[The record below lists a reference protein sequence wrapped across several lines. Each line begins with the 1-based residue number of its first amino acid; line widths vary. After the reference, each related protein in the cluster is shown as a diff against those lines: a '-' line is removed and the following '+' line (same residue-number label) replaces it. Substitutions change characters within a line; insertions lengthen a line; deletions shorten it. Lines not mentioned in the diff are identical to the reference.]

1 MSKPEVEMRVMRS
14 IPLFLLMFLLMLEG
28 QAATL
33 NGGKGLP
40 HTKAAFT
47 TPAGHLTAMGNLR
60 MWGKKSTFT
69 YESLGI
75 ESGSTIWVVQGAA
88 NFTYGIHNHIA
99 ASLTPIFYQ
108 DTHKEN
114 GDDLPWDAFLNIKF
128 GHFKV
133 ERAPVWVGFDIGARL
148 PTGEDFNV
156 MFEDY
161 TAGAFEFGATG
172 LFSYRYATPD
182 LKNDIRIHA
191 NLGYWNYNDSGRNL
205 IPEKQVAGSIVENTS
220 QSFKYALGVEFPTKV
235 FEYGLEIYGLAWIFR
250 PPVVAA
256 SRENYLYMNVNF
268 GYKPHPRYSFFINS
282 DLRLMSGKNTTVGL
296 EPNFPGFPS
305 YSGWR
310 INVGMRYLI
319 LPKSIYVMHEKAIMR
334 KRNQKTKVLYTQLQ
348 KEIEKTQRSIRQ
360 LEKLKKEKQKK
371 EAQIQKKED
380 AETDIVKNE
389 DGKK

>member
-1 MSKPEVEMRVMRS
+1 MRVIRGV
-14 IPLFLLMFLLMLEG
+14 LVFFVVLLLMLDG
-28 QAATL
+28 QAAVV

-47 TPAGHLTAMGNLR
+47 TQAGHLTALANLR
-60 MWGKKSTFT
+60 SWGKKSTFT

-88 NFTYGIHNHIA
+88 NFTYGINNHMA
-99 ASLTPIFYQ
+99 ASLTPILYQ
-108 DTHKEN
+108 DTHKES
-114 GDDLPWDAFLNIKF
+114 GDELPWDAFLNLKV

-133 ERAPVWVGFDIGARL
+133 EKAPVWLGFDIGARF
-148 PTGEDFNV
+148 PTGENFNV
-156 MFEDY
+156 IFEDY
-161 TAGAFEFGATG
+161 TAGTFEYGVTG

-182 LKNDIRIHA
+182 LKNDIRVHA
-191 NLGYWNYNDSGRNL
+191 NIGYWNYNDAGQNL
-205 IPEKQVAGSIVENTS
+205 LPGKDIPGSIVDKTS
-220 QSFKYALGVEFPTKV
+220 QSFKYALGVEFPTKD

-282 DLRLMSGKNTTVGL
+282 DLRLLSGGNTTVGL

-334 KRNQKTKVLYTQLQ
+334 KQNQKTKVLYTQLQ
-348 KEIEKTQRSIRQ
+348 QEIEKTQRSIRE
-360 LEKLKKEKQKK
+360 LEKLKKEKQ
-371 EAQIQKKED
+371 IKED
-380 AETDIVKNE
+380 QLKKNQQAESDIVKNE
-389 DGKK
+389 NGSK